1 MQPSIYKIQKPGWLT
16 KRKFLN
22 YIFHDKSSG
31 SYIEPALSKRSAPK
45 SVITKGSFRNSKA
58 TEDLTNLY
66 NKHLKH
72 KIEEVTSDK
81 YFMNAIWYQCYGKNT
96 GSYHDYHDHSSSNCE
111 VSGIYYLKLKD
122 PKLKTEF
129 RDTPELLVEEGDIIL
144 FDAFALHRSPPN
156 NTNHDKIILSFNLD
170 RIK

>member
-1 MQPSIYKIQKPGWLT
+1 MQPFICKIQKPGWHI

-22 YIFHDKSSG
+22 YIFQDKSSG
-31 SYIEPALSKRSAPK
+31 FYIEPALSKSSAPK
-45 SVITKGSFRNSKA
+45 SVITKGSFRNNKA
-58 TEDLTNLY
+58 TQDLTNLY
-66 NKHLKH
+66 NKYLKQRVE
-72 KIEEVTSDK
+72 KITSNK
-81 YFMNAIWYQCYGKNT
+81 YFMNAIWYQYYGKNT
-96 GSYHDYHDHSSSNCE
+96 GSYHDYHDHCSSNCE

-156 NTNHDKIILSFNLD
+156 NTKHDKIILSFNLD

>member
-1 MQPSIYKIQKPGWLT
+1 MHHSIYKIQKPGWRI

-22 YIFHDKSSG
+22 YISNDKSSG
-31 SYIEPALSKRSAPK
+31 FYIEPALSKTSAPK
-45 SVITKGSFRNSKA
+45 SIITKGSFRNGKS
-58 TEDLTNLY
+58 TQDLTNLY
-66 NKHLKH
+66 NKNLKD
-72 KIEEVTSDK
+72 KIEKITGTG
-81 YFMNAIWYQCYGKNT
+81 YYMNAIWYQCYGKNT

-129 RDTPELLVEEGDIIL
+129 LDTPELIVEEGDIIL